1 MLNIPDSVK
10 QLYMRDGVRKN
21 FRVTFPNGELPDITN
36 EQIVE
41 ESVKFN
47 ESIMSQNKFRF
58 GLAESPQISFECV
71 GVSNMLGMQIQCWHE
86 IDVTSLSAA
95 DIAAIEAGTWD
106 GEYIPLND
114 SDLGFAYFR
123 LPLGIFTVDE
133 CPRSHGAMNHRQ
145 VKATGKSIGT
155 NEEALDPF
163 TKWKISQQ
171 YTSKTW
177 YINWDFLSPSVY
189 GTTWAEAGKYYDRT
203 LLTSTEYSD
212 QTPSFHVAFT
222 LPSEGR
228 LGKIWSLFVGSSVQY
243 QEKPCNVTG
252 KQITIR
258 GTLLHI
264 SRLVSTYNAIAA
276 KLRENIEE
284 QLQSIDSRIDW
295 DTGHTYTGEML
306 GGRTGCINYMVKTI
320 MEAYLPSFTV
330 DGKPYEFSIYD
341 DVDLIVDTG
350 LPNGVDCV
358 VKVPYKLSDW
368 YLTYQYITS
377 SGGGEA
383 SATAYKEVP
392 QTTVDGTEIG
402 FYSLALK
409 DEYDV
414 DFPTLKL
421 PTTLKTKVGNTT
433 YYGYYNSFSVRDL
446 LTGFF
451 ETNGVFGRIKRDG
464 TLELYTLTTTAAATL
479 SQSDVQELWWDESNI
494 LPVGTVKVK
503 FKATETSNELSDA
516 EIDIGNGPS
525 VYNMTNNV
533 MLTGWAITLVQ
544 LSSVLRGNFAENVQV
559 LTWTP
564 TDATVRGLPWLEA
577 GDWVVIA
584 TGAADVPT
592 VGIPYL
598 DREMSGIQ
606 LLTDTITCNSGDT
619 IEVTQ

>member
-21 FRVTFPNGELPDITN
+21 FRITFPNGELPDITN

-189 GTTWAEAGKYYDRT
+189 GTTWAEAGKYFDRT
-203 LLTSTEYSD
+203 ELTYTQYTDEAPHFHIGFEATEPY
-212 QTPSFHVAFT
+212 
-222 LPSEGR
+222 G
-228 LGKIWSLFVGSSVQY
+228 GKIVSMEIRTTTTDGNPCSVVGN
-243 QEKPCNVTG
+243 E
-252 KQITIR
+252 ITIH
-258 GTLLHI
+258 GTLLHL
-264 SRLVSTYNAIAA
+264 SRIIATYNAVAA
-276 KLRENIEE
+276 VLRENILTELE
-284 QLQSIDSRIDW
+284 RID
-295 DTGHTYTGEML
+295 TGDRINWASAYEVGGGLL
-306 GGRTGCINYMVKTI
+306 GSKEAAVRYMVSAL
-320 MEAYLPSFTV
+320 MAAYLPTFTV
-330 DGKPYEFSIYD
+330 NSRPYEFSIYD

-358 VKVPYKLSDW
+358 IRLPNRLSEW
-368 YLTYQYITS
+368 WLNYTYMNSSSVSVITHLVIPES
-377 SGGGEA
+377 VVSGA
-383 SATAYKEVP
+383 VTA
-392 QTTVDGTEIG
+392 
-402 FYSLALK
+402 FYSLTLK
-409 DEYDV
+409 GEYDV

-503 FKATETSNELSDA
+503 FKATESSNELSDA

-533 MLTGWAITLVQ
+533 MLTGWAITLSD
-544 LSSVLRGNFAENVQV
+544 LTTILRGNFSENVQV

-584 TGAADVPT
+584 TGATDVPT